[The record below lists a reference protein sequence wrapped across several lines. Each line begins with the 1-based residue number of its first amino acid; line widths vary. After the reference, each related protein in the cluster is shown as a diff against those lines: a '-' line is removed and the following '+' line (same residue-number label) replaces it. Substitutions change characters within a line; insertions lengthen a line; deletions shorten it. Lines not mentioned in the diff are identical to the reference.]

1 MDGFFKLLK
10 SNHEGNYYN
19 QPGVLI
25 EKADYFKDDE
35 FEHGAGEGE
44 VDAEDQLDEAVVEL
58 VVSEQHLDEEDP
70 ADQEEDHLAGEHDHC
85 VPQQLHGGAAVI

>member
-1 MDGFFKLLK
+1 MVYFKLLK
-10 SNHEGNYYN
+10 SNYEGNYFN
-19 QPGVLI
+19 RPGVFI
-25 EKADYFKDDE
+25 EKADNFKDDE
-35 FEHGAGEGE
+35 FEHCAGEGE

-70 ADQEEDHLAGEHDHC
+70 ADQEEDHLAGEHDHS